1 MPIAENWRL
10 SYGANPVTLELVAP
24 ASMDG
29 DSRVA
34 EIDDL
39 LTQVAAAS
47 GRYLHSL
54 GDRPVRAEVDVAEVR
69 ETIGTSLTDD
79 GTPAAEVLAEL
90 IRLGETATVATAGP
104 RYFGFVTGGSL
115 PAALAAEML
124 AVAWDQ
130 NAALAV
136 MSPLGAVTEEVAG
149 DWIKDILGLPATAS
163 IGFVTGAQAANI
175 TCLATARHHVLA
187 GRDWDV
193 ETRGLQGSPRIHCI
207 VGANR
212 HTTVDAAFRSIGL
225 GTPDVVIDTDEQGR
239 IRRGA
244 LVEAIRSCDGPAIL
258 CLQAGN
264 VVSGAFDA
272 FEELVGIAHAAGA
285 WVHVDGAFGGWAGAS
300 PAYRHLT
307 AGMGGADSWAVDGH
321 KILNVPYDCGY
332 ALTAHPES
340 HLRTCA
346 STASYLDTGGAD
358 EPRDGMAW
366 VFELSRRAR
375 GVATYA
381 ALRSLG
387 RNGVADLVEG
397 CCRNAKMFAS
407 LVCAEP
413 GIEVL
418 NDVVFNQVAIRFD
431 DSDDQTH
438 AVIAAVQAEGTC
450 WAGGASWHGKAVMR
464 WSVSNWST
472 TPRDTERSAEA
483 VIKAHRAIRSH

>member
-1 MPIAENWRL
+1 M
-10 SYGANPVTLELVAP
+10 
-24 ASMDG
+24 
-29 DSRVA
+29 
-34 EIDDL
+34 
-39 LTQVAAAS
+39 
-47 GRYLHSL
+47 
-54 GDRPVRAEVDVAEVR
+54 DVAEVR
-69 ETIGTSLTDD
+69 EAIGACLADD
-79 GTPAAEVLAEL
+79 GTEPADILRDL
-90 IRLGETATVATAGP
+90 IRLGEMATVATAGP

-115 PAALAAEML
+115 PVAVAVEML

-149 DWIKDILGLPATAS
+149 DWIKSLLGIAATAS
-163 IGFVTGAQAANI
+163 IGFVTGGQSANI
-175 TCLATARHHVLA
+175 TCLAAARHHVLA
-187 GRDWDV
+187 ARDWDV
-193 ETRGLQGSPRIHCI
+193 EIRGLQGSPSIHCI

-239 IRRGA
+239 MRVGSLAEA
-244 LVEAIRSCDGPAIL
+244 LKSREGPAIL

-272 FEELVGIAHAAGA
+272 FEELIGLAHDAGA
-285 WVHVDGAFGGWAGAS
+285 WVHVDGAFGGWASAS

-307 AGMGGADSWAVDGH
+307 AGMDRADSWAVDGH

-332 ALTAHPES
+332 ALTAHPQS
-340 HLRTCA
+340 HLRTCS
-346 STASYLDTGGAD
+346 STASYLDTDRAG
-358 EPRDGMAW
+358 EPRDGMVW

-375 GVATYA
+375 GIATYA

-387 RNGVADLVEG
+387 RKGVAGIVER
-397 CCRNAKMFAS
+397 CCRNAKLFAS
-407 LVCAEP
+407 LMCAEP

-418 NDVVFNQVAIRFD
+418 TEVVFNQVAVRFG

-450 WAGGASWHGKAVMR
+450 WAGGAMWRGKAVMR

-472 TPRDTERSAEA
+472 TPGDIERSAQA
-483 VIKAHRAIRSH
+483 VITAYRAIRSL

>member
-1 MPIAENWRL
+1 
-10 SYGANPVTLELVAP
+10 VT
-24 ASMDG
+24 
-29 DSRVA
+29 

-39 LTQVAAAS
+39 LTQVAEAS
-47 GRYLHSL
+47 RRYLHSL
-54 GDRPVRAEVDVAEVR
+54 GDRPVRAELNVAEVR
-69 ETIGTSLTDD
+69 EAIDIHLADD
-79 GTPAAEVLAEL
+79 GDEATDVLGDL
-90 IRLGETATVATAGP
+90 IRLGEMATVATAGP
-104 RYFGFVTGGSL
+104 RYFGFVTGGAL
-115 PAALAAEML
+115 PAAVAAEVL

-136 MSPLGAVTEEVAG
+136 LSPLAAVTEEIAG
-149 DWIKDILGLPATAS
+149 GWIKSLLGLPATAS
-163 IGFVTGAQAANI
+163 IGFVTGGHAANI

-187 GRDWDV
+187 ARDWDV
-193 ETRGLQGSPRIHCI
+193 ETRGLRDSPPVHCI
-207 VGANR
+207 VGADR

-225 GTPDVVIDTDEQGR
+225 GTPDVIIDTDEHGR
-239 IRRGA
+239 MRAGS
-244 LVEAIRSCDGPAIL
+244 LVEALRSCDGPAIL

-264 VVSGAFDA
+264 VVTGAFDD
-272 FEELVGIAHAAGA
+272 FEELVALAHAAGA
-285 WVHVDGAFGGWAGAS
+285 WVHVDGAFGGWAAAS

-307 AGMGGADSWAVDGH
+307 TGMAGADSWAVDGH
-321 KILNVPYDCGY
+321 KLLNVPYDCGY
-332 ALTAHPES
+332 AITAHPES

-346 STASYLDTGGAD
+346 STASYLDIGGAD

-387 RNGVADLVEG
+387 RRGVATLVERCTG
-397 CCRNAKMFAS
+397 NAQTFAT

-418 NDVVFNQVAIRFD
+418 NDVVFNQVAVRFG
-431 DSDDQTH
+431 DSDEQTH
-438 AVIAAVQAEGTC
+438 AVISAVQAEGTC

-472 TPRDTERSAEA
+472 TPGDIDRSAQA
-483 VIKAHRAIRSH
+483 VINAHRAFRSL